1 MNKCYRIVWNIAR
14 NMFIVVSER
23 SRGDNRVR
31 TTVAGVLLST
41 VGIMTS
47 AALAA
52 DKGPQSGETIILNN
66 GDTITSLSG
75 ETGIDSTVTGGQ
87 GVQIEGKAS
96 ISVTGDSGSIGVK
109 LDNGVINDLG
119 NDTQINVTD
128 TGSTTTSST
137 NGVYINKVNP
147 GTRIDANNLLI
158 NVASNNTAYGV
169 YIHGMDSS
177 LDFGQGS
184 KINVESQN
192 GNSTGVFFY
201 DGGNTF
207 TMDGGSIHVTSNSAG
222 KATGIDTSRAEKTTL
237 NLGDNTHIEINSGT
251 ERGSGL
257 YFGKDTTLNANGLVI
272 DVTTLD
278 SANTVMIYGI
288 QTGSNNHINLGEGSK
303 ITLSTPGGTAYGL
316 TSGRGS
322 QIAANNLTIDVS
334 TTSTGHTSGR
344 GADISGNID
353 FGHDSTITV
362 AGFSEGYGLFVGD
375 YSATKK
381 EDVTAAAHAENLTI
395 EVTGGKTEGIRIE
408 GGLVD
413 LGSGSSISATGTAS
427 TIYLTG
433 RGYGELD
440 ADNLT
445 VKTAQGTA
453 ITAQSSMY
461 ATVVNIGEGST
472 IDGRS
477 DTAKT
482 YGLIANTSFSDPS
495 TINFNGSQDN
505 RNTIYASGGY
515 GASAQF
521 SGSTINISN
530 TDIIMNGANSYGLS
544 AIGNNSFTRAGII
557 NASNMNIDMTGAS
570 NASGVMV
577 QQGGIVNLSGDTSIK
592 TNDDGIAIWVPKVSS
607 GSNILPGGTING
619 TGKMTIIG
627 DIVNSGWGYINLT
640 MDAGSYF
647 EGATS
652 INHDFNTRGLD
663 SELNLT
669 LADQG
674 KWLVTDSSTLTSLD
688 NAGTVE
694 LAADSTLHAN
704 SLTLQESSIL
714 NVDLSAAALAS
725 ANSAPLITGGEIA
738 LGGDLHISNSGNALD
753 IGTLTSDA
761 QLQDIEAITL
771 IDTDS
776 SITGDFASLSTD
788 TDSMPD
794 YLSVFGQISATD
806 NTQYQ
811 LGVGLSWYAGLSGS
825 VATPA
830 HGTFTLD
837 GGKQFTVNSQLE
849 DVASD
854 TRSGW
859 DGKSLTKKG
868 EGTLTLTSNNTYSGT
883 TAVQEGTLWL
893 TETGVIG
900 AAGSQQYVTVGQ
912 GSTLGGN
919 GTVNGNVDNAGT
931 LRFGDN
937 TAAQSSF
944 IINGN
949 VTNKGSIASSGTTPG
964 NTLTINGNYTGN
976 GGNLTLNTYLG
987 DDSSPTDELIVSGDV
1002 DGKTTLYINQAGGEG
1017 AFTDQGIEIV
1027 NVGGT
1032 STDDAF
1038 SLGNRVLIGPYEYRL
1053 YEDNENWYLRSQA
1066 EAPDD
1071 GGDITPVDP
1080 DDDGSDVTPVDPD
1093 DGGSDVT
1100 PVDPDDSGGDVTPVD
1115 PDDGGSD
1122 VTPVDPDDGG
1132 SDVTPVDPDD
1142 GGSDV
1147 TPVDPD
1153 DGGSDVT
1160 PVDPDDGGSDG
1171 KPSNPQYRAD
1181 IGAYLGNQWLARE
1194 LQMQTLFDREDSQY
1208 RSHEG
1213 DLWLRV
1219 KGGNTDS
1226 TAADGN
1232 VDMDSDYVRFQLGGD
1247 IATWNNGQQSLTLGL
1262 MGSYINGS
1270 TDSTGNRGADDSQF
1284 SATGD
1289 IDGYNLGVYA
1299 TWYADAMRHRGWY
1312 IDSWYQYGFYDN
1324 SVENGDAGTTHYDST
1339 ANALSLES
1347 GYRYTMDFA
1356 SNQSLSLIP
1365 QLQVVW
1371 QSYKADSVQAHNTR
1385 IDGQNSENWTT
1396 RLGLRVEGSS
1406 PTTNAVLQPFAE
1418 VNWLHMTDDMA
1429 VSFDNS
1435 AVNLDLPA
1443 DRAEIK
1449 FGIQAAINNQW
1460 NISAQATGQKG
1471 NNDFSDLSGSVNLHY
1486 SW

>member
-75 ETGIDSTVTGGQ
+75 GTGIDSTVTGGQ

-96 ISVTGDSGSIGVK
+96 INVTGDSGSIGVK

-128 TGSTTTSST
+128 TGSTTTNST

-207 TMDGGSIHVTSNSAG
+207 TMDGGSIHVTSNSAD

-272 DVTTLD
+272 DVTTAD

-334 TTSTGHTSGR
+334 TTSTEHTSGR

-445 VKTAQGTA
+445 AKTAQGTA
-453 ITAQSSMY
+453 ITAQSSIY

-544 AIGNNSFTRAGII
+544 AIGDNSFTRAGII

-577 QQGGIVNLSGDTSIK
+577 QQGGIVNLSGDTTIK

-619 TGKMTIIG
+619 TGKKTIIG

-663 SELNLT
+663 SELSLT

-674 KWLVTDSSTLTSLD
+674 KWLVTNSSTLTSLD

-725 ANSAPLITGGEIA
+725 ANSAPLITGDEIA

-761 QLQDIEAITL
+761 QLQDIEIITL
-771 IDTDS
+771 IDTDTA
-776 SITGDFASLSTD
+776 ITGDFASLSTD

-811 LGVGLSWYAGLSGS
+811 LGVGLSWYAGQSGS

-937 TAAQSSF
+937 TAAQSGF

-964 NTLTINGNYTGN
+964 NTLTINGNYTGT

-987 DDSSPTDELIVSGDV
+987 DDSSPTDELIVAGDV

-1066 EAPDD
+1066 ETPDD

-1080 DDDGSDVTPVDPD
+1080 DDD
-1093 DGGSDVT
+1093 
-1100 PVDPDDSGGDVTPVD
+1100 
-1115 PDDGGSD
+1115 
-1122 VTPVDPDDGG
+1122 
-1132 SDVTPVDPDD
+1132 
-1142 GGSDV
+1142 GSDV

-1181 IGAYLGNQWLARE
+1181 IGAYLANQWLARE

-1219 KGGNTDS
+1219 KGGNADS

-1232 VDMDSDYVRFQLGGD
+1232 VDMDSDYVQFQLGGN

-1270 TDSTGNRGADDSQF
+1270 TDSTGNRGADGSQF

-1312 IDSWYQYGFYDN
+1312 VDSWYQYGFYDN

-1406 PTTNAVLQPFAE
+1406 PTTNAILQPFAE

-1435 AVNLDLPA
+1435 AVNLVLPA

-1449 FGIQAAINNQW
+1449 LGIQAAINNQW
-1460 NISAQATGQKG
+1460 SISAQATGQKG

>member
-75 ETGIDSTVTGGQ
+75 GTGIDSTVTGGQ

-96 ISVTGDSGSIGVK
+96 INVTGDSGSIGVK

-128 TGSTTTSST
+128 TGSTTTNST

-207 TMDGGSIHVTSNSAG
+207 TMDGGSIHVTSNSAD

-272 DVTTLD
+272 DVTTAD

-334 TTSTGHTSGR
+334 TTSTEHTSGR

-413 LGSGSSISATGTAS
+413 LGSCSSISATGTAS

-544 AIGNNSFTRAGII
+544 AIGDNSFTRAGII
-557 NASNMNIDMTGAS
+557 NASNMNIDMTGAI

-577 QQGGIVNLSGDTSIK
+577 QQGGIVNLSGDTTIK

-619 TGKMTIIG
+619 TGKKTIIG

-663 SELNLT
+663 SELSLT

-674 KWLVTDSSTLTSLD
+674 KWLVTNSSTLTSLD

-704 SLTLQESSIL
+704 SLTLLESSIL

-753 IGTLTSDA
+753 IGTFTSDA
-761 QLQDIEAITL
+761 QLQDIETITL
-771 IDTDS
+771 IDTDTA
-776 SITGDFASLSTD
+776 ITEDFASLSTD
-788 TDSMPD
+788 TDSIPD

-811 LGVGLSWYAGLSGS
+811 LGVGLSWYAGQSGS

-919 GTVNGNVDNAGT
+919 GAVNSNVDNAGT

-937 TAAQSSF
+937 TAAQSGF

-964 NTLTINGNYTGN
+964 NTLTINGNYTGT

-987 DDSSPTDELIVSGDV
+987 DDSSPTDELIVAGDV
-1002 DGKTTLYINQAGGEG
+1002 NGKTTLYINQAGGEG

-1066 EAPDD
+1066 ETPDD

-1080 DDDGSDVTPVDPD
+1080 DDD
-1093 DGGSDVT
+1093 
-1100 PVDPDDSGGDVTPVD
+1100 
-1115 PDDGGSD
+1115 
-1122 VTPVDPDDGG
+1122 
-1132 SDVTPVDPDD
+1132 
-1142 GGSDV
+1142 
-1147 TPVDPD
+1147 
-1153 DGGSDVT
+1153 GSDVT

-1232 VDMDSDYVRFQLGGD
+1232 VDMDSDYVQFQLGGD

-1270 TDSTGNRGADDSQF
+1270 TDSTGNRGADGSQF

-1312 IDSWYQYGFYDN
+1312 VDSWYQYGFYDN

-1449 FGIQAAINNQW
+1449 LGIQAAINNQW

>member
-47 AALAA
+47 AAIAA

-96 ISVTGDSGSIGVK
+96 INVTGDSGSIGVK

-137 NGVYINKVNP
+137 NGVYISKVNP

-184 KINVESQN
+184 KINVESLS

-482 YGLIANTSFSDPS
+482 YGLVANTSFSDPS

-544 AIGNNSFTRAGII
+544 AIGDNSFTRAGII

-577 QQGGIVNLSGDTSIK
+577 QQGGIVNLSGDTTIK

-811 LGVGLSWYAGLSGS
+811 LGVGLNWYAGQSGS

-900 AAGSQQYVTVGQ
+900 AAGSQQYVTIGK

-919 GTVNGNVDNAGT
+919 GTVNSNVDNAGT

-987 DDSSPTDELIVSGDV
+987 DDSSPTDELIVAGDV

-1080 DDDGSDVTPVDPD
+1080 DDD
-1093 DGGSDVT
+1093 
-1100 PVDPDDSGGDVTPVD
+1100 
-1115 PDDGGSD
+1115 
-1122 VTPVDPDDGG
+1122 
-1132 SDVTPVDPDD
+1132 
-1142 GGSDV
+1142 
-1147 TPVDPD
+1147 
-1153 DGGSDVT
+1153 GSDVT

-1270 TDSTGNRGADDSQF
+1270 TDSTGNRGADGSQF

-1312 IDSWYQYGFYDN
+1312 VDSWYQYGFYDN

-1406 PTTNAVLQPFAE
+1406 PTTNAILQPFAE

-1449 FGIQAAINNQW
+1449 LGIQAAINNQW

>member
-1 MNKCYRIVWNIAR
+1 
-14 NMFIVVSER
+14 
-23 SRGDNRVR
+23 
-31 TTVAGVLLST
+31 
-41 VGIMTS
+41 
-47 AALAA
+47 
-52 DKGPQSGETIILNN
+52 
-66 GDTITSLSG
+66 
-75 ETGIDSTVTGGQ
+75 
-87 GVQIEGKAS
+87 
-96 ISVTGDSGSIGVK
+96 
-109 LDNGVINDLG
+109 
-119 NDTQINVTD
+119 
-128 TGSTTTSST
+128 
-137 NGVYINKVNP
+137 
-147 GTRIDANNLLI
+147 
-158 NVASNNTAYGV
+158 
-169 YIHGMDSS
+169 
-177 LDFGQGS
+177 
-184 KINVESQN
+184 
-192 GNSTGVFFY
+192 
-201 DGGNTF
+201 
-207 TMDGGSIHVTSNSAG
+207 
-222 KATGIDTSRAEKTTL
+222 
-237 NLGDNTHIEINSGT
+237 
-251 ERGSGL
+251 
-257 YFGKDTTLNANGLVI
+257 
-272 DVTTLD
+272 
-278 SANTVMIYGI
+278 MIYGI

-482 YGLIANTSFSDPS
+482 YGLVANTSFSDPS

-544 AIGNNSFTRAGII
+544 AIGDNSFTRAGII

-577 QQGGIVNLSGDTSIK
+577 QQGGIVNLSGDTTII
-592 TNDDGIAIWVPKVSS
+592 TNDDGIAIWVPKVAS

-776 SITGDFASLSTD
+776 AITGDFASLSTD

-811 LGVGLSWYAGLSGS
+811 LGVGLSWYAGQSGS

-837 GGKQFTVNSQLE
+837 DGKQFTVNSQLE

-900 AAGSQQYVTVGQ
+900 AAGSQQYVTIGK

-937 TAAQSSF
+937 TAAQSGF

-987 DDSSPTDELIVSGDV
+987 DDSSPTDELIVLGDV

-1100 PVDPDDSGGDVTPVD
+1100 PVDPDD
-1115 PDDGGSD
+1115 
-1122 VTPVDPDDGG
+1122 
-1132 SDVTPVDPDD
+1132 
-1142 GGSDV
+1142 
-1147 TPVDPD
+1147 
-1153 DGGSDVT
+1153 
-1160 PVDPDDGGSDG
+1160 GGSDG

-1181 IGAYLGNQWLARE
+1181 IGAYLGNQWLARK

-1270 TDSTGNRGADDSQF
+1270 TDSTGNRGADGSQF

-1312 IDSWYQYGFYDN
+1312 VDSWYQYGFYDN

-1406 PTTNAVLQPFAE
+1406 PTTNAILQPFAE

-1449 FGIQAAINNQW
+1449 LGIQAAINNQW

>member
-96 ISVTGDSGSIGVK
+96 INVTGDSGSIGVK

-128 TGSTTTSST
+128 TGSTTTNST

-207 TMDGGSIHVTSNSAG
+207 TMNGGSIHVTSNSAD

-272 DVTTLD
+272 DVTTAD

-334 TTSTGHTSGR
+334 TTSTEHTSGR

-433 RGYGELD
+433 RGYGELG

-515 GASAQF
+515 GASALF

-544 AIGNNSFTRAGII
+544 AIGDNSFTRAGII
-557 NASNMNIDMTGAS
+557 KASNMNIDMTGAS

-577 QQGGIVNLSGDTSIK
+577 QQGGIVNLSGDTTIK

-663 SELNLT
+663 SELSLT

-761 QLQDIEAITL
+761 QLQDIETITL
-771 IDTDS
+771 IDTDTA
-776 SITGDFASLSTD
+776 ITGDFSSLSTD

-811 LGVGLSWYAGLSGS
+811 LGVGLSWYAGQSGS

-937 TAAQSSF
+937 TAAQSGF

-964 NTLTINGNYTGN
+964 NTLTINGNYTGT

-987 DDSSPTDELIVSGDV
+987 DDSSPTDELIVAGDV

-1066 EAPDD
+1066 ETPDD

-1080 DDDGSDVTPVDPD
+1080 DDD
-1093 DGGSDVT
+1093 
-1100 PVDPDDSGGDVTPVD
+1100 
-1115 PDDGGSD
+1115 
-1122 VTPVDPDDGG
+1122 
-1132 SDVTPVDPDD
+1132 
-1142 GGSDV
+1142 GSDV

-1232 VDMDSDYVRFQLGGD
+1232 VDMDSDYVQFQLGGD

-1270 TDSTGNRGADDSQF
+1270 TDSTGNRGADGSQF

-1312 IDSWYQYGFYDN
+1312 VDSWYQYGFYDN

-1449 FGIQAAINNQW
+1449 LGIQAAINNQW
-1460 NISAQATGQKG
+1460 SISAQATGQKG

>member
-52 DKGPQSGETIILNN
+52 DKGPQNGETIILNN

-75 ETGIDSTVTGGQ
+75 GTGIDSTVTGGQ

-96 ISVTGDSGSIGVK
+96 INVTGDSGSIGVK

-128 TGSTTTSST
+128 TGSTTTNST

-207 TMDGGSIHVTSNSAG
+207 TMDGGSIHVTSHSAG
-222 KATGIDTSRAEKTTL
+222 KTTGIDTSRAEKTTL

-272 DVTTLD
+272 DVTTAD

-334 TTSTGHTSGR
+334 TTSTEHTSGR

-413 LGSGSSISATGTAS
+413 LGSCSSISATGTAS

-544 AIGNNSFTRAGII
+544 AIGDNSFTRAGII
-557 NASNMNIDMTGAS
+557 NASNMNIDMTGAI

-577 QQGGIVNLSGDTSIK
+577 QQGGIVNLSGDTTIK

-619 TGKMTIIG
+619 TGKKTIIG

-663 SELNLT
+663 SELSLT

-674 KWLVTDSSTLTSLD
+674 KWLVTNSSTLTSLD

-704 SLTLQESSIL
+704 SLTLLESSIL

-753 IGTLTSDA
+753 IGTFTSDA
-761 QLQDIEAITL
+761 QLQDIETITL
-771 IDTDS
+771 IDTDTA
-776 SITGDFASLSTD
+776 ITEDFASLSTD
-788 TDSMPD
+788 TDSIPD

-811 LGVGLSWYAGLSGS
+811 LGVGLSWYAGQSGS

-919 GTVNGNVDNAGT
+919 GAVNSNVDNAGT

-937 TAAQSSF
+937 TAAQSGF

-964 NTLTINGNYTGN
+964 NTLTINGNYTGT

-987 DDSSPTDELIVSGDV
+987 DDSSPTDELIVAGDV

-1066 EAPDD
+1066 ETPDD

-1080 DDDGSDVTPVDPD
+1080 DDDGS
-1093 DGGSDVT
+1093 
-1100 PVDPDDSGGDVTPVD
+1100 DVTPVD

-1232 VDMDSDYVRFQLGGD
+1232 VDMDSDSVQFQLGRD

-1270 TDSTGNRGADDSQF
+1270 TDSTGNRGADGSQF

-1312 IDSWYQYGFYDN
+1312 VDSWYQYGFYDN

-1449 FGIQAAINNQW
+1449 LGIQAAINNQW

>member
-96 ISVTGDSGSIGVK
+96 INVTGDSGSIGVK

-272 DVTTLD
+272 DVTTAD

-334 TTSTGHTSGR
+334 TTSTEHTSGR

-544 AIGNNSFTRAGII
+544 AIGDNSFTRAGII

-577 QQGGIVNLSGDTSIK
+577 QQGGIVNLSGDTTIK

-663 SELNLT
+663 SELSLT

-761 QLQDIEAITL
+761 QLQDIETITL
-771 IDTDS
+771 IDTDTA
-776 SITGDFASLSTD
+776 ITEDFASLSTD
-788 TDSMPD
+788 TDSIPD

-811 LGVGLSWYAGLSGS
+811 LGVGLSWYAGQSGS

-919 GTVNGNVDNAGT
+919 GAVNSNVDNAGT

-937 TAAQSSF
+937 TAAQSGF

-964 NTLTINGNYTGN
+964 NTLTINGNYTGT

-987 DDSSPTDELIVSGDV
+987 DDSSPTDELIVAGDV

-1066 EAPDD
+1066 ETPDD

-1080 DDDGSDVTPVDPD
+1080 EDDGSDVTPVDPD
-1093 DGGSDVT
+1093 DGG
-1100 PVDPDDSGGDVTPVD
+1100 GN
-1115 PDDGGSD
+1115 
-1122 VTPVDPDDGG
+1122 
-1132 SDVTPVDPDD
+1132 
-1142 GGSDV
+1142 
-1147 TPVDPD
+1147 
-1153 DGGSDVT
+1153 VT

-1219 KGGNTDS
+1219 KGGNADS

-1232 VDMDSDYVRFQLGGD
+1232 VDMDSDYVQFQLGGD

-1270 TDSTGNRGADDSQF
+1270 TDSTGNRGADGSQF

-1312 IDSWYQYGFYDN
+1312 VDSWYQYGFYDN
-1324 SVENGDAGTTHYDST
+1324 SVENGDAETTHYDST

-1449 FGIQAAINNQW
+1449 LGIQAAINNQW

>member
-96 ISVTGDSGSIGVK
+96 INVTGDSGSIGVK

-272 DVTTLD
+272 DVTTAD

-334 TTSTGHTSGR
+334 TTSTEHTSGR

-544 AIGNNSFTRAGII
+544 AIGDNSFTRAGII

-577 QQGGIVNLSGDTSIK
+577 QQGGIVNLSGDTTIK

-663 SELNLT
+663 SELSLT

-761 QLQDIEAITL
+761 QLQDIETITL
-771 IDTDS
+771 IDTDTA
-776 SITGDFASLSTD
+776 ITEDFASLSTD
-788 TDSMPD
+788 TDSIPD

-811 LGVGLSWYAGLSGS
+811 LGVGLSWYAGQSGS

-919 GTVNGNVDNAGT
+919 GAVNSNVDNAGT

-937 TAAQSSF
+937 TAAQSGF

-964 NTLTINGNYTGN
+964 NTLTINGNYTGT

-987 DDSSPTDELIVSGDV
+987 DDSSPTDELIVAGDV

-1066 EAPDD
+1066 ETPDD

-1080 DDDGSDVTPVDPD
+1080 EDDGSDVTPVDPD
-1093 DGGSDVT
+1093 AGG
-1100 PVDPDDSGGDVTPVD
+1100 GN
-1115 PDDGGSD
+1115 
-1122 VTPVDPDDGG
+1122 
-1132 SDVTPVDPDD
+1132 
-1142 GGSDV
+1142 
-1147 TPVDPD
+1147 
-1153 DGGSDVT
+1153 VT

-1219 KGGNTDS
+1219 KGGNADS

-1232 VDMDSDYVRFQLGGD
+1232 VDMDSDYVQFQLGGD

-1270 TDSTGNRGADDSQF
+1270 TDSTGNRGADGSQF

-1312 IDSWYQYGFYDN
+1312 VDSWYQYGFYDN

-1356 SNQSLSLIP
+1356 SNQSLSLTP

-1449 FGIQAAINNQW
+1449 LGIQAAINNQW

>member
-47 AALAA
+47 AAIAA

-96 ISVTGDSGSIGVK
+96 INVTGDSGSIGVK

-128 TGSTTTSST
+128 TGSTNTSST
-137 NGVYINKVNP
+137 NGVYISKVNP

-184 KINVESQN
+184 KINVESLN

-482 YGLIANTSFSDPS
+482 YGLVANTSFSDPS

-544 AIGNNSFTRAGII
+544 AIGDNSFTRAGII

-577 QQGGIVNLSGDTSIK
+577 QQGGIVNLSGDTTIK

-725 ANSAPLITGGEIA
+725 ANSAPLITGGEIT

-811 LGVGLSWYAGLSGS
+811 LGVGLSWYAGQSGS

-859 DGKSLTKKG
+859 DGNSLTKKG

-900 AAGSQQYVTVGQ
+900 AAGSQQYVTIGK

-1071 GGDITPVDP
+1071 GGDITPVHP

-1147 TPVDPD
+1147 TPVDPGD
-1153 DGGSDVT
+1153 S
-1160 PVDPDDGGSDG
+1160 GSDG

-1270 TDSTGNRGADDSQF
+1270 TDSTGNRGADGSQF

-1312 IDSWYQYGFYDN
+1312 VDSWYQYGFYDN

-1406 PTTNAVLQPFAE
+1406 PTTNAILQPFAE

-1449 FGIQAAINNQW
+1449 LGIQAAINNQW

>member
-75 ETGIDSTVTGGQ
+75 G
-87 GVQIEGKAS
+87 
-96 ISVTGDSGSIGVK
+96 
-109 LDNGVINDLG
+109 
-119 NDTQINVTD
+119 
-128 TGSTTTSST
+128 
-137 NGVYINKVNP
+137 
-147 GTRIDANNLLI
+147 
-158 NVASNNTAYGV
+158 
-169 YIHGMDSS
+169 
-177 LDFGQGS
+177 
-184 KINVESQN
+184 
-192 GNSTGVFFY
+192 
-201 DGGNTF
+201 
-207 TMDGGSIHVTSNSAG
+207 
-222 KATGIDTSRAEKTTL
+222 TGIDTSRAEKTTL

-272 DVTTLD
+272 DVTTAD

-334 TTSTGHTSGR
+334 TTSTEHTSGR

-362 AGFSEGYGLFVGD
+362 AVFSEGYGLFVGD

-381 EDVTAAAHAENLTI
+381 EDVTAAAHAENLTT

-453 ITAQSSMY
+453 ITAQSSIY

-544 AIGNNSFTRAGII
+544 AIGDNSFTRAGII

-577 QQGGIVNLSGDTSIK
+577 QQGDIVNLSGDTSIK

-647 EGATS
+647 EDATS
-652 INHDFNTRGLD
+652 INHDFNPRGLD
-663 SELNLT
+663 SELSLT

-674 KWLVTDSSTLTSLD
+674 KWLVTNSSTLTSLD
-688 NAGTVE
+688 YAGTVE

-725 ANSAPLITGGEIA
+725 ANSAPLITGDEIA

-753 IGTLTSDA
+753 IGTFTSDA
-761 QLQDIEAITL
+761 QLQDIETITL
-771 IDTDS
+771 IDTDTA
-776 SITGDFASLSTD
+776 ITEDFASLSTD
-788 TDSMPD
+788 TDSIPD

-811 LGVGLSWYAGLSGS
+811 LGVGLSWYAGQSGS

-937 TAAQSSF
+937 TAAQSGF

-964 NTLTINGNYTGN
+964 NTLTINGNYTGT
-976 GGNLTLNTYLG
+976 GGNLTLNTCLG
-987 DDSSPTDELIVSGDV
+987 DDSSPTDELIVAGDV

-1066 EAPDD
+1066 ETPDD

-1093 DGGSDVT
+1093 DGG
-1100 PVDPDDSGGDVTPVD
+1100 GDVTPVD

-1122 VTPVDPDDGG
+1122 VTPVDPDDDG
-1132 SDVTPVDPDD
+1132 SDVIPVDPDD

-1232 VDMDSDYVRFQLGGD
+1232 VDMDSDYVQFQLGGD

-1270 TDSTGNRGADDSQF
+1270 TDSTGNRGADGSQF

-1312 IDSWYQYGFYDN
+1312 VDSWYQYGFYDN

-1449 FGIQAAINNQW
+1449 LGIQAAINNQW
-1460 NISAQATGQKG
+1460 SISAQATGQKG

>member
-75 ETGIDSTVTGGQ
+75 GTGIDSTVTGGQ

-96 ISVTGDSGSIGVK
+96 INVTGDSGSIGVK

-128 TGSTTTSST
+128 TGSTTTNST

-207 TMDGGSIHVTSNSAG
+207 TMDGGSIHVTSNSAD

-272 DVTTLD
+272 DVTTAD

-334 TTSTGHTSGR
+334 TTSTEHTSGR

-413 LGSGSSISATGTAS
+413 LGSCSSISATGTAS

-544 AIGNNSFTRAGII
+544 AIGDNSFTRAGII
-557 NASNMNIDMTGAS
+557 NASNMNIDMTGAI

-577 QQGGIVNLSGDTSIK
+577 QQGGIVNLSGDTTIK

-619 TGKMTIIG
+619 TGKKTIIG

-663 SELNLT
+663 SELSLT

-674 KWLVTDSSTLTSLD
+674 KWLVTNSSTLTSLD

-704 SLTLQESSIL
+704 SLTLLESSIL

-753 IGTLTSDA
+753 IGTFTSDA
-761 QLQDIEAITL
+761 QLQDIETITL
-771 IDTDS
+771 IDTDTA
-776 SITGDFASLSTD
+776 ITEDFASLSTD
-788 TDSMPD
+788 TDSIPD

-811 LGVGLSWYAGLSGS
+811 LGVGLSWYAGQSGS

-919 GTVNGNVDNAGT
+919 GAVNSNVDNAGT

-937 TAAQSSF
+937 TAAQSGF

-964 NTLTINGNYTGN
+964 NTLTINGNYTGT

-987 DDSSPTDELIVSGDV
+987 DDSSPTDELIVAGDV
-1002 DGKTTLYINQAGGEG
+1002 NGKTTLYINQAGGEG

-1066 EAPDD
+1066 ETPDD

-1080 DDDGSDVTPVDPD
+1080 DDD
-1093 DGGSDVT
+1093 
-1100 PVDPDDSGGDVTPVD
+1100 
-1115 PDDGGSD
+1115 
-1122 VTPVDPDDGG
+1122 
-1132 SDVTPVDPDD
+1132 
-1142 GGSDV
+1142 GSDV

-1232 VDMDSDYVRFQLGGD
+1232 VDMDSDYVQFQLGGD

-1270 TDSTGNRGADDSQF
+1270 TDSTGNRGADGSQF

-1312 IDSWYQYGFYDN
+1312 VDSWYQYGFYDN

-1449 FGIQAAINNQW
+1449 LGIQAAINNQW

>member
-75 ETGIDSTVTGGQ
+75 GTGIDSTVTGGQ

-96 ISVTGDSGSIGVK
+96 INVTGDSGSIGVK

-128 TGSTTTSST
+128 TGSTTTNST

-207 TMDGGSIHVTSNSAG
+207 TMDGGSIHVTSNSAD

-272 DVTTLD
+272 DVTTAD

-334 TTSTGHTSGR
+334 TTSTEHTSGR

-453 ITAQSSMY
+453 ITAQSSIY

-544 AIGNNSFTRAGII
+544 AIGDNSFTRAGII

-577 QQGGIVNLSGDTSIK
+577 QQGGIVNLSGDTTIK

-663 SELNLT
+663 SELSLT

-714 NVDLSAAALAS
+714 NVDLSATALAS

-738 LGGDLHISNSGNALD
+738 LDGDLHISNSGNALD

-761 QLQDIEAITL
+761 QLQDNATITL
-771 IDTDS
+771 IDTDTA
-776 SITGDFASLSTD
+776 ITGDIASLSTD
-788 TDSMPD
+788 TDSIPD

-811 LGVGLSWYAGLSGS
+811 LGVGLSWYAGQSGS

-931 LRFGDN
+931 LRFGNN
-937 TAAQSSF
+937 TAAQSGF

-949 VTNKGSIASSGTTPG
+949 VTNKGNIASSGTTPG
-964 NTLTINGNYTGN
+964 NTLTINGNYTGT

-987 DDSSPTDELIVSGDV
+987 DDSSPTDELIVAGDV

-1038 SLGNRVLIGPYEYRL
+1038 SLGNRVLIEPYEYRL

-1066 EAPDD
+1066 ETPDD

-1093 DGGSDVT
+1093 DGG
-1100 PVDPDDSGGDVTPVD
+1100 G
-1115 PDDGGSD
+1115 
-1122 VTPVDPDDGG
+1122 
-1132 SDVTPVDPDD
+1132 
-1142 GGSDV
+1142 DV

-1181 IGAYLGNQWLARE
+1181 IGAYLANQWLARE

-1219 KGGNTDS
+1219 KGGNADS

-1232 VDMDSDYVRFQLGGD
+1232 VDMDSDYVQFQLGGN

-1270 TDSTGNRGADDSQF
+1270 TDSTGNRGADGSQF

-1312 IDSWYQYGFYDN
+1312 VDSWYQYGFYDN

-1406 PTTNAVLQPFAE
+1406 PTTNAILQPFAE

-1435 AVNLDLPA
+1435 AVNLVLPA

-1449 FGIQAAINNQW
+1449 LGIQAAINNQW
-1460 NISAQATGQKG
+1460 SISAQATGQKG

>member
-1 MNKCYRIVWNIAR
+1 MNKCYSIVWNIAR

-23 SRGDNRVR
+23 SRGDSRVC
-31 TTVAGVLLST
+31 TTVAGVLLSAVGVIASNAHAT
-41 VGIMTS
+41 VQ
-47 AALAA
+47 
-52 DKGPQSGETIILNN
+52 GPLSGETIILNN

-96 ISVTGDSGSIGVK
+96 INVTGDSGSTGVK
-109 LDNGVINDLG
+109 LDNSVINDFG
-119 NDTQINVTD
+119 DGTQITVTD
-128 TGSTTTSST
+128 IGSTTTGSA
-137 NGVYINKVNP
+137 NGIYISNVNP
-147 GTRIDANNLLI
+147 GTSINANNLLI
-158 NVASNNTAYGV
+158 NVASNNSAYGV
-169 YIHGMDSS
+169 YIHGKNSS

-184 KINVESQN
+184 QINVESQK
-192 GNSTGVFFY
+192 GNSTGLYFF

-207 TMDGGSIHVTSNSAG
+207 TMDGGSINVTSITTG
-222 KATGIDTSRAEKTTL
+222 KATGIDTSRAEGTTL
-237 NLGDNTHIEINSGT
+237 NLGDNTQIEVNSGAGG
-251 ERGSGL
+251 GSGL
-257 YFGKDTTLNANGLVI
+257 YLGTDTTLNANGLLI
-272 DVTTLD
+272 DVTAPDAVNGPML
-278 SANTVMIYGI
+278 YGI
-288 QTGSNNHINLGEGSK
+288 QAGSNSHVNLGEGSQ
-303 ITLSTPGGTAYGL
+303 ITIATPGGTAYGL
-316 TSGRGS
+316 TSAMGS
-322 QIAANNLTIDVS
+322 EVTADNLTIDVS
-334 TTSTGHTSGR
+334 TTATERAYGR
-344 GADISGNID
+344 GANISGNID

-362 AGFSEGYGLFVGD
+362 SGFSEGYGLYVSD
-375 YSATKK
+375 YTATKK
-381 EDVTAAAHAENLTI
+381 ENISATARAENLTI
-395 EVTGGKTEGIRIE
+395 EVTGDKTEGIRIE

-413 LGSGSSISATGTAS
+413 LGSGSSVSANGTAS

-433 RGYGELD
+433 RGYSELD

-445 VKTAQGTA
+445 VKTARGTA
-453 ITAQSSMY
+453 IVAQSNMY
-461 ATVVNIGEGST
+461 ATAVDIGEGST

-477 DTAKT
+477 DTGST
-482 YGLIANTSFSDPS
+482 NGLLANTPYTATS
-495 TINFNGSQDN
+495 TINFNGSQEH
-505 RNTIYASGGY
+505 RNTIYAVDGY

-530 TDIIMNGANSYGLS
+530 TDIIMNGVNPYGLW
-544 AIGNNSFTRAGII
+544 AIGDNSFTSAGII

-570 NASGVMV
+570 SNAYGVV
-577 QQGGIVNLSGDTSIK
+577 AQQGGIINLSGDTTIK

-607 GSNILPGGTING
+607 GGYILPGGTING
-619 TGKMTIIG
+619 TGKMTITG
-627 DIVNSGWGYINLT
+627 DIVNSGWGYISLT

-652 INHDFNTRGLD
+652 INNDFNAQGLD
-663 SELNLT
+663 SVLNLT
-669 LADQG
+669 LSDHA
-674 KWLVTDSSTLTSLD
+674 KWVVTDSSTLTSLD

-694 LAADSTLHAN
+694 LAADSTLHADN
-704 SLTLQESSIL
+704 LTLQESSIL

-725 ANSAPLITGGEIA
+725 ANNAPLITGGEIA
-738 LGGDLHISNSGNALD
+738 LGGDLHIRNTGNTLDTAALA
-753 IGTLTSDA
+753 SDD
-761 QLQDIEAITL
+761 QLQDIEPITL

-776 SITGDFASLSTD
+776 AITGDFASLSTD

-794 YLSVFGQISATD
+794 YLSVFGQVSATD

-811 LGVGLSWYAGLSGS
+811 LSVGLSWYAGQSGS

-837 GGKQFTVNSQLE
+837 ADHYFTVNSQLE
-849 DVASD
+849 DVTSD

-859 DGKSLTKKG
+859 DGKSLAKKG
-868 EGTLTLTSNNTYSGT
+868 EGTLTLTANNTYSGT

-900 AAGSQQYVTVGQ
+900 ATGSQQYVNIEQ
-912 GSTLGGN
+912 GSTLGGT
-919 GTVNGNVDNAGT
+919 GVVNGNVDNAGT

-937 TAAQSSF
+937 TAAQSGF

-949 VTNKGSIASSGTTPG
+949 VTNTGSIASSGTTPG
-964 NTLTINGNYTGN
+964 NTLTINGNYTGT

-1066 EAPDD
+1066 ETPDG
-1071 GGDITPVDP
+1071 GGDI
-1080 DDDGSDVTPVDPD
+1080 
-1093 DGGSDVT
+1093 
-1100 PVDPDDSGGDVTPVD
+1100 TPVD

-1153 DGGSDVT
+1153 DDGSDVT
-1160 PVDPDDGGSDG
+1160 PVDPDDGGSDITPVDPDDG
-1171 KPSNPQYRAD
+1171 KPSNPQYRSD

-1232 VDMDSDYVRFQLGGD
+1232 VDMDSDYVQFQLGGD

-1270 TDSTGNRGADDSQF
+1270 TDSTGNRGADGSQF

-1299 TWYADAMRHRGWY
+1299 TWYADAMHHRGWY
-1312 IDSWYQYGFYDN
+1312 VDSWYQYGFYDN

-1347 GYRYTMDFA
+1347 GYRYTVDFT

-1371 QSYKADSVQAHNTR
+1371 QSYKADSVQTHNTR

-1449 FGIQAAINNQW
+1449 LGLQAAINSQW
-1460 NISAQATGQKG
+1460 SISAQATGQKG

>member
-1 MNKCYRIVWNIAR
+1 
-14 NMFIVVSER
+14 
-23 SRGDNRVR
+23 
-31 TTVAGVLLST
+31 
-41 VGIMTS
+41 
-47 AALAA
+47 
-52 DKGPQSGETIILNN
+52 
-66 GDTITSLSG
+66 
-75 ETGIDSTVTGGQ
+75 
-87 GVQIEGKAS
+87 
-96 ISVTGDSGSIGVK
+96 
-109 LDNGVINDLG
+109 
-119 NDTQINVTD
+119 
-128 TGSTTTSST
+128 
-137 NGVYINKVNP
+137 
-147 GTRIDANNLLI
+147 
-158 NVASNNTAYGV
+158 
-169 YIHGMDSS
+169 
-177 LDFGQGS
+177 
-184 KINVESQN
+184 
-192 GNSTGVFFY
+192 
-201 DGGNTF
+201 
-207 TMDGGSIHVTSNSAG
+207 
-222 KATGIDTSRAEKTTL
+222 
-237 NLGDNTHIEINSGT
+237 
-251 ERGSGL
+251 
-257 YFGKDTTLNANGLVI
+257 
-272 DVTTLD
+272 
-278 SANTVMIYGI
+278 MIYGI

-482 YGLIANTSFSDPS
+482 YGLVANTSFSDPS

-544 AIGNNSFTRAGII
+544 AIGDNSFTRAGII

-577 QQGGIVNLSGDTSIK
+577 QQGGIVNLSGDTTIK

-776 SITGDFASLSTD
+776 AITGDFASLSTD

-811 LGVGLSWYAGLSGS
+811 LGVGLSWYAGQSGS

-837 GGKQFTVNSQLE
+837 DGKQFTVNSQLE

-900 AAGSQQYVTVGQ
+900 AAGSQQYVTIGK

-919 GTVNGNVDNAGT
+919 GTVNGN
-931 LRFGDN
+931 
-937 TAAQSSF
+937 
-944 IINGN
+944 
-949 VTNKGSIASSGTTPG
+949 
-964 NTLTINGNYTGN
+964 
-976 GGNLTLNTYLG
+976 
-987 DDSSPTDELIVSGDV
+987 V

-1153 DGGSDVT
+1153 DGGSD
-1160 PVDPDDGGSDG
+1160 G

-1181 IGAYLGNQWLARE
+1181 IGAYLGNQWLARK

-1270 TDSTGNRGADDSQF
+1270 TDSTGNRGADGSQF

-1312 IDSWYQYGFYDN
+1312 VDSWYQYGFYDN

-1339 ANALSLES
+1339 ANALSMES

-1406 PTTNAVLQPFAE
+1406 PTTNAILQPFAE

-1449 FGIQAAINNQW
+1449 LGIQAAINNQW

>member
-96 ISVTGDSGSIGVK
+96 INVTGDSGSIGVK

-272 DVTTLD
+272 DVTTAD

-334 TTSTGHTSGR
+334 TTSTEHTSGR

-453 ITAQSSMY
+453 ITAQSSIY

-544 AIGNNSFTRAGII
+544 AIGDNSFTRAGII
-557 NASNMNIDMTGAS
+557 NACNMNIDMTGAS

-577 QQGGIVNLSGDTSIK
+577 QQGGIVNLSGDTTIK

-663 SELNLT
+663 SELSLT

-761 QLQDIEAITL
+761 QLQDIETITL
-771 IDTDS
+771 IDTDTA
-776 SITGDFASLSTD
+776 ITGDFASLSTD
-788 TDSMPD
+788 TDSIPD
-794 YLSVFGQISATD
+794 YLSVFGQTSATD

-811 LGVGLSWYAGLSGS
+811 LGVGLSWYAGQSGS

-919 GTVNGNVDNAGT
+919 GAVNSNVDNAGT

-937 TAAQSSF
+937 TAAQSGF

-964 NTLTINGNYTGN
+964 NTLTINGNYTGT

-987 DDSSPTDELIVSGDV
+987 DDSSPTDELIVAGDV

-1066 EAPDD
+1066 ETPDD

-1080 DDDGSDVTPVDPD
+1080 EDDGSDVTPVDPD
-1093 DGGSDVT
+1093 DGG
-1100 PVDPDDSGGDVTPVD
+1100 GN
-1115 PDDGGSD
+1115 
-1122 VTPVDPDDGG
+1122 
-1132 SDVTPVDPDD
+1132 
-1142 GGSDV
+1142 
-1147 TPVDPD
+1147 
-1153 DGGSDVT
+1153 VT

-1219 KGGNTDS
+1219 KGGNADS

-1232 VDMDSDYVRFQLGGD
+1232 VDMDSDYVQFQLGGD

-1270 TDSTGNRGADDSQF
+1270 TDSTGNRGADGSQF

-1312 IDSWYQYGFYDN
+1312 VDSWYQYGFYDN
-1324 SVENGDAGTTHYDST
+1324 SVENGDAGTTHYNST

-1449 FGIQAAINNQW
+1449 LGIQAAINNQW

>member
-96 ISVTGDSGSIGVK
+96 INVTGDSGSIGVK

-272 DVTTLD
+272 DVTTAD

-334 TTSTGHTSGR
+334 TTSTEHTSGR

-544 AIGNNSFTRAGII
+544 AIGDNSFTRAGII
-557 NASNMNIDMTGAS
+557 NASNMNIDMTGAI

-577 QQGGIVNLSGDTSIK
+577 QQGGIVNLSGDTTIK

-663 SELNLT
+663 SELSLT

-761 QLQDIEAITL
+761 QLQDIETITL
-771 IDTDS
+771 IDTDTA
-776 SITGDFASLSTD
+776 ITEDFASLSTD
-788 TDSMPD
+788 TDSIPD

-811 LGVGLSWYAGLSGS
+811 LGVGLSWYAGQSGS

-919 GTVNGNVDNAGT
+919 GAVNSNVDNAGT

-937 TAAQSSF
+937 TAAQSGF

-964 NTLTINGNYTGN
+964 NTLTINGNYTGT

-987 DDSSPTDELIVSGDV
+987 DDSSPTDELIVAGDV

-1066 EAPDD
+1066 ETPDD

-1080 DDDGSDVTPVDPD
+1080 EDDGSDVTPVDPD
-1093 DGGSDVT
+1093 DGG
-1100 PVDPDDSGGDVTPVD
+1100 GN
-1115 PDDGGSD
+1115 
-1122 VTPVDPDDGG
+1122 
-1132 SDVTPVDPDD
+1132 
-1142 GGSDV
+1142 
-1147 TPVDPD
+1147 
-1153 DGGSDVT
+1153 VT

-1219 KGGNTDS
+1219 KGGNADS

-1232 VDMDSDYVRFQLGGD
+1232 VDMDSDYVQFQLGGD

-1270 TDSTGNRGADDSQF
+1270 TDSTGNRGADGSQF

-1312 IDSWYQYGFYDN
+1312 VDSWYQYGFYDN

-1449 FGIQAAINNQW
+1449 LGIQAAINNQW

>member
-47 AALAA
+47 AAIAA

-66 GDTITSLSG
+66 GDAITSLSG

-96 ISVTGDSGSIGVK
+96 INVTGDSGSIGVK

-137 NGVYINKVNP
+137 NGVYISKVNP

-184 KINVESQN
+184 KINVESLN

-303 ITLSTPGGTAYGL
+303 ITLSIPGGTAYGL

-381 EDVTAAAHAENLTI
+381 EDVTAEAHAENLTI

-482 YGLIANTSFSDPS
+482 YGLVANTSFSDPS

-544 AIGNNSFTRAGII
+544 AIGDNSFTRAGII

-577 QQGGIVNLSGDTSIK
+577 QQGGIVNLSGDTTIK

-776 SITGDFASLSTD
+776 AITGDFASLSTD

-811 LGVGLSWYAGLSGS
+811 LGVGLSWYAGQSGS

-900 AAGSQQYVTVGQ
+900 AAGSQQYVTIGK

-919 GTVNGNVDNAGT
+919 GAVNGNVDNAGT

-937 TAAQSSF
+937 TAAQSGF

-976 GGNLTLNTYLG
+976 GGNLILNTYLG
-987 DDSSPTDELIVSGDV
+987 DDSSPTDELIVAGDV

-1066 EAPDD
+1066 EA
-1071 GGDITPVDP
+1071 
-1080 DDDGSDVTPVDPD
+1080 
-1093 DGGSDVT
+1093 
-1100 PVDPDDSGGDVTPVD
+1100 
-1115 PDDGGSD
+1115 
-1122 VTPVDPDDGG
+1122 
-1132 SDVTPVDPDD
+1132 
-1142 GGSDV
+1142 
-1147 TPVDPD
+1147 PD

-1270 TDSTGNRGADDSQF
+1270 TDSTGNRGADGSQF

-1312 IDSWYQYGFYDN
+1312 VDSWYQYGFYDN

-1406 PTTNAVLQPFAE
+1406 PTTNAILQPFAE

-1449 FGIQAAINNQW
+1449 LGIQAAINNQW

>member
-96 ISVTGDSGSIGVK
+96 INVTGDSGSIGVK

-272 DVTTLD
+272 DVTTAD

-334 TTSTGHTSGR
+334 TTSTEHTSGR

-453 ITAQSSMY
+453 ITAQSSIY

-544 AIGNNSFTRAGII
+544 AIGDNSFTRAGII
-557 NASNMNIDMTGAS
+557 NACNMNIDMTGAS

-577 QQGGIVNLSGDTSIK
+577 QQGGIVNLSGDTTIK

-761 QLQDIEAITL
+761 QLQDIETITL
-771 IDTDS
+771 IDTDTA
-776 SITGDFASLSTD
+776 ITGDFASLSTD
-788 TDSMPD
+788 TDSIPD
-794 YLSVFGQISATD
+794 YLSVFGQTSATD

-811 LGVGLSWYAGLSGS
+811 LGVGLSWYAGQSGS

-900 AAGSQQYVTVGQ
+900 AAGSQQYVTIGK

-937 TAAQSSF
+937 TSAQSSF

-987 DDSSPTDELIVSGDV
+987 DDSSPTDELIVAGDV

-1080 DDDGSDVTPVDPD
+1080 EDDGSDVTPVDPD
-1093 DGGSDVT
+1093 DGG
-1100 PVDPDDSGGDVTPVD
+1100 GN
-1115 PDDGGSD
+1115 
-1122 VTPVDPDDGG
+1122 
-1132 SDVTPVDPDD
+1132 
-1142 GGSDV
+1142 
-1147 TPVDPD
+1147 
-1153 DGGSDVT
+1153 VT

-1232 VDMDSDYVRFQLGGD
+1232 VDMDSDSVQFQLGRD

-1270 TDSTGNRGADDSQF
+1270 TDSTGNRGADGSQF

-1312 IDSWYQYGFYDN
+1312 VDSWYQYGFYDN
-1324 SVENGDAGTTHYDST
+1324 SVENGDAGTTHYNST

-1449 FGIQAAINNQW
+1449 LGIQAAINNQW
-1460 NISAQATGQKG
+1460 SISAQATGQKG

>member
-75 ETGIDSTVTGGQ
+75 GTGIDSTVTGGQ

-96 ISVTGDSGSIGVK
+96 INVTGDSGSIGVK

-128 TGSTTTSST
+128 TGSTTTNST

-207 TMDGGSIHVTSNSAG
+207 TMDGGSIHVTSNSAD

-272 DVTTLD
+272 DVTTAD

-334 TTSTGHTSGR
+334 TTSTEHTSGR

-413 LGSGSSISATGTAS
+413 LGSCSSISATGTAS

-544 AIGNNSFTRAGII
+544 AIGDNSFTRAGII
-557 NASNMNIDMTGAS
+557 NASNMNIDMTGAI

-577 QQGGIVNLSGDTSIK
+577 QQGGIVNLSGDTTIK

-619 TGKMTIIG
+619 TGKKTIIG

-663 SELNLT
+663 SELSLT

-674 KWLVTDSSTLTSLD
+674 KWLVTNSSTLTSLD

-704 SLTLQESSIL
+704 SLTLLESSIL

-753 IGTLTSDA
+753 IGTFTSDA
-761 QLQDIEAITL
+761 QLQDIETITL
-771 IDTDS
+771 IDTDTA
-776 SITGDFASLSTD
+776 ITEDFASLSTD
-788 TDSMPD
+788 TDSIPD

-811 LGVGLSWYAGLSGS
+811 LGVGLSWYAGQSGS

-919 GTVNGNVDNAGT
+919 GAVNSNVDNAGT

-937 TAAQSSF
+937 TAAQSGF

-964 NTLTINGNYTGN
+964 NTLTINGNYTGT

-987 DDSSPTDELIVSGDV
+987 DDSSPTDELIVAGDV

-1066 EAPDD
+1066 ETPDD

-1080 DDDGSDVTPVDPD
+1080 DDD
-1093 DGGSDVT
+1093 
-1100 PVDPDDSGGDVTPVD
+1100 
-1115 PDDGGSD
+1115 
-1122 VTPVDPDDGG
+1122 
-1132 SDVTPVDPDD
+1132 
-1142 GGSDV
+1142 GSDV

-1232 VDMDSDYVRFQLGGD
+1232 VDMDSDYVQFQLGGD

-1270 TDSTGNRGADDSQF
+1270 TDSTGNRGADGSQF

-1312 IDSWYQYGFYDN
+1312 VDSWYQYGFYDN

-1449 FGIQAAINNQW
+1449 LGIQAAINNQW

>member
-75 ETGIDSTVTGGQ
+75 GTGIDSTVTGGQ

-96 ISVTGDSGSIGVK
+96 INVTGDSGSIGVK

-207 TMDGGSIHVTSNSAG
+207 TMDGGSIHVTSNSAD

-272 DVTTLD
+272 DVTTAD

-334 TTSTGHTSGR
+334 TTSTEHTSGR

-413 LGSGSSISATGTAS
+413 LGSCSSISATGTAS

-453 ITAQSSMY
+453 ITAQSSIY

-544 AIGNNSFTRAGII
+544 AIGDNSFTRAGII
-557 NASNMNIDMTGAS
+557 NASNMNIDMTGAI

-577 QQGGIVNLSGDTSIK
+577 QQGGIVNLSGDTTIK

-619 TGKMTIIG
+619 TGKKTIIG

-663 SELNLT
+663 SELSLT

-674 KWLVTDSSTLTSLD
+674 KWLVTNSSTLTSLD

-704 SLTLQESSIL
+704 SLTLLESSIL

-753 IGTLTSDA
+753 IGTFTSDA
-761 QLQDIEAITL
+761 QLQDIETITL
-771 IDTDS
+771 IDTDTA
-776 SITGDFASLSTD
+776 ITEDFASLSTD
-788 TDSMPD
+788 TDSIPD

-811 LGVGLSWYAGLSGS
+811 LGVGLSWYAGQSGS

-919 GTVNGNVDNAGT
+919 GAVNSNVDNAGT

-937 TAAQSSF
+937 TAAQSGF

-964 NTLTINGNYTGN
+964 NTLTINGNYTGT

-987 DDSSPTDELIVSGDV
+987 DDSSPTDELIVAGDV

-1066 EAPDD
+1066 ETPDD

-1080 DDDGSDVTPVDPD
+1080 DDD
-1093 DGGSDVT
+1093 
-1100 PVDPDDSGGDVTPVD
+1100 
-1115 PDDGGSD
+1115 
-1122 VTPVDPDDGG
+1122 
-1132 SDVTPVDPDD
+1132 
-1142 GGSDV
+1142 
-1147 TPVDPD
+1147 
-1153 DGGSDVT
+1153 GSDVT

-1219 KGGNTDS
+1219 KGGNADS

-1232 VDMDSDYVRFQLGGD
+1232 VDMDSDYVQFQLGGD

-1270 TDSTGNRGADDSQF
+1270 TDSTGNRGADGSQF

-1312 IDSWYQYGFYDN
+1312 VDSWYQYGFYDN

-1449 FGIQAAINNQW
+1449 LGIQAAINNQW

>member
-47 AALAA
+47 AAIAA

-137 NGVYINKVNP
+137 NGVYISKVNP

-184 KINVESQN
+184 KINVESLN

-482 YGLIANTSFSDPS
+482 YGLVANTSFSDPS

-544 AIGNNSFTRAGII
+544 AIGDNSFTRAGII

-577 QQGGIVNLSGDTSIK
+577 QQGGIVNLSGDTTIK

-811 LGVGLSWYAGLSGS
+811 LGVGLNWYAGQSGS

-900 AAGSQQYVTVGQ
+900 AAGSQQYVTIGK

-937 TAAQSSF
+937 TSAQSSF

-1142 GGSDV
+1142 GGSD
-1147 TPVDPD
+1147 
-1153 DGGSDVT
+1153 
-1160 PVDPDDGGSDG
+1160 G

-1270 TDSTGNRGADDSQF
+1270 TDSTGNRGADGSQF

-1312 IDSWYQYGFYDN
+1312 VDSWYQYGFYDN

-1406 PTTNAVLQPFAE
+1406 PTTNAILQPFAE

-1449 FGIQAAINNQW
+1449 LGIQAAINNQW

>member
-75 ETGIDSTVTGGQ
+75 GTGIDSTVTGGQ

-96 ISVTGDSGSIGVK
+96 INVTGDSGSIGVK

-128 TGSTTTSST
+128 TGSTTTNST

-207 TMDGGSIHVTSNSAG
+207 TMDGGSIHVTSNSAD

-272 DVTTLD
+272 DVTTAD

-334 TTSTGHTSGR
+334 TTSTEHTSGR

-413 LGSGSSISATGTAS
+413 LGSCSSISATGTAS

-544 AIGNNSFTRAGII
+544 AIGDNSFTRAGII
-557 NASNMNIDMTGAS
+557 NASNMNIDMTGAI

-577 QQGGIVNLSGDTSIK
+577 QQGGIVNLSGDTTIK

-619 TGKMTIIG
+619 TGKKTIIG

-663 SELNLT
+663 SELSLT

-674 KWLVTDSSTLTSLD
+674 KWLVTNSSTLTSLD

-704 SLTLQESSIL
+704 SLTLLESSIL

-753 IGTLTSDA
+753 IGTFTSDA
-761 QLQDIEAITL
+761 QLQDIETITL
-771 IDTDS
+771 IDTDTA
-776 SITGDFASLSTD
+776 ITEDFASLSTD
-788 TDSMPD
+788 TDSIPD

-811 LGVGLSWYAGLSGS
+811 LGVGLSWYAGQSGS

-919 GTVNGNVDNAGT
+919 GAVNSNVDNAGT

-937 TAAQSSF
+937 TAAQSGF

-964 NTLTINGNYTGN
+964 NTLTINGNYTGT

-987 DDSSPTDELIVSGDV
+987 DDSSPTDELIVAGDV
-1002 DGKTTLYINQAGGEG
+1002 NGKTTLYINQAGGEG

-1066 EAPDD
+1066 ETPDD

-1080 DDDGSDVTPVDPD
+1080 DDDGSDVTH
-1093 DGGSDVT
+1093 
-1100 PVDPDDSGGDVTPVD
+1100 
-1115 PDDGGSD
+1115 
-1122 VTPVDPDDGG
+1122 
-1132 SDVTPVDPDD
+1132 
-1142 GGSDV
+1142 
-1147 TPVDPD
+1147 VDPD

-1232 VDMDSDYVRFQLGGD
+1232 VDMDSDYVQFQLGGD

-1270 TDSTGNRGADDSQF
+1270 TDSTGNRGADGSQF

-1312 IDSWYQYGFYDN
+1312 VDSWYQYGFYDN

-1449 FGIQAAINNQW
+1449 LGIQAAINNQW

>member
-1 MNKCYRIVWNIAR
+1 
-14 NMFIVVSER
+14 
-23 SRGDNRVR
+23 
-31 TTVAGVLLST
+31 
-41 VGIMTS
+41 
-47 AALAA
+47 
-52 DKGPQSGETIILNN
+52 
-66 GDTITSLSG
+66 
-75 ETGIDSTVTGGQ
+75 
-87 GVQIEGKAS
+87 
-96 ISVTGDSGSIGVK
+96 
-109 LDNGVINDLG
+109 
-119 NDTQINVTD
+119 
-128 TGSTTTSST
+128 
-137 NGVYINKVNP
+137 
-147 GTRIDANNLLI
+147 
-158 NVASNNTAYGV
+158 
-169 YIHGMDSS
+169 
-177 LDFGQGS
+177 
-184 KINVESQN
+184 
-192 GNSTGVFFY
+192 
-201 DGGNTF
+201 
-207 TMDGGSIHVTSNSAG
+207 
-222 KATGIDTSRAEKTTL
+222 
-237 NLGDNTHIEINSGT
+237 
-251 ERGSGL
+251 
-257 YFGKDTTLNANGLVI
+257 
-272 DVTTLD
+272 
-278 SANTVMIYGI
+278 MIYGI

-482 YGLIANTSFSDPS
+482 YGLVANTSFSDPS

-544 AIGNNSFTRAGII
+544 AIGDNSFTRAGII

-577 QQGGIVNLSGDTSIK
+577 QQGGIVNLSGDTTIK

-776 SITGDFASLSTD
+776 AITGDFASLSTD

-811 LGVGLSWYAGLSGS
+811 LGVGLSWYAGQSGS

-837 GGKQFTVNSQLE
+837 DGKQFTVNSQLE

-900 AAGSQQYVTVGQ
+900 AAGSQQYVTIGK

-919 GTVNGNVDNAGT
+919 GTVNGN
-931 LRFGDN
+931 
-937 TAAQSSF
+937 
-944 IINGN
+944 
-949 VTNKGSIASSGTTPG
+949 
-964 NTLTINGNYTGN
+964 
-976 GGNLTLNTYLG
+976 
-987 DDSSPTDELIVSGDV
+987 V

-1153 DGGSDVT
+1153 DGGSD
-1160 PVDPDDGGSDG
+1160 G

-1181 IGAYLGNQWLARE
+1181 IGAYLGNQWLARK

-1270 TDSTGNRGADDSQF
+1270 TDSTGNRGADGSQF

-1312 IDSWYQYGFYDN
+1312 VDSWYQYGFYDN

-1406 PTTNAVLQPFAE
+1406 PTTNAILQPFAE

-1449 FGIQAAINNQW
+1449 LGIQAAINNQW

>member
-75 ETGIDSTVTGGQ
+75 GTGIDSTVTGGQ

-96 ISVTGDSGSIGVK
+96 INVTGDSGSIGVK

-128 TGSTTTSST
+128 TGSTTTNST

-207 TMDGGSIHVTSNSAG
+207 TMDGGSIHVTSNSAD

-272 DVTTLD
+272 DVTTAD

-334 TTSTGHTSGR
+334 TTSTEHTSGR

-445 VKTAQGTA
+445 AKTAQGTA
-453 ITAQSSMY
+453 ITAQSSIY

-530 TDIIMNGANSYGLS
+530 TDIIMNGA
-544 AIGNNSFTRAGII
+544 
-557 NASNMNIDMTGAS
+557 S

-577 QQGGIVNLSGDTSIK
+577 QQGGIVNLSGDTTIK

-619 TGKMTIIG
+619 TGKKTIIG

-663 SELNLT
+663 SELSLT

-674 KWLVTDSSTLTSLD
+674 KWLVTNSSTLTSLD

-725 ANSAPLITGGEIA
+725 ANSAPLITGDEIA

-761 QLQDIEAITL
+761 QLQDIEIITL
-771 IDTDS
+771 IDTDTA
-776 SITGDFASLSTD
+776 ITGDFASLSTD

-811 LGVGLSWYAGLSGS
+811 LGVGLSWYAGQSGS

-937 TAAQSSF
+937 TAAQSGF

-964 NTLTINGNYTGN
+964 NTLTINGNYTGT

-987 DDSSPTDELIVSGDV
+987 DDSSPTDELIVAGDV

-1066 EAPDD
+1066 ETPDD

-1080 DDDGSDVTPVDPD
+1080 DDD
-1093 DGGSDVT
+1093 
-1100 PVDPDDSGGDVTPVD
+1100 
-1115 PDDGGSD
+1115 GSD

-1160 PVDPDDGGSDG
+1160 PVNPDDGGSDVTPVDPDDGGSDG

-1181 IGAYLGNQWLARE
+1181 IGAYLANQWLARE

-1219 KGGNTDS
+1219 KGGNADS

-1232 VDMDSDYVRFQLGGD
+1232 VDMDSDYVQFQLGGN

-1270 TDSTGNRGADDSQF
+1270 TDSTGNRGADGSQF

-1312 IDSWYQYGFYDN
+1312 VDSWYQYGFYDN

-1406 PTTNAVLQPFAE
+1406 PTTNAILQPFAE

-1435 AVNLDLPA
+1435 AVNLVLPA

-1449 FGIQAAINNQW
+1449 LGIQAAINNQW
-1460 NISAQATGQKG
+1460 SISAQATGQKG

>member
-75 ETGIDSTVTGGQ
+75 GTGIDSTVTGGQ

-96 ISVTGDSGSIGVK
+96 INVTGDSGSIGVK

-128 TGSTTTSST
+128 TGSTTTNST

-207 TMDGGSIHVTSNSAG
+207 TMDGGSIHVTSNSAD

-272 DVTTLD
+272 DVTTAD

-334 TTSTGHTSGR
+334 TTSTEHTSGR

-413 LGSGSSISATGTAS
+413 LGSCSSISATGTAS

-544 AIGNNSFTRAGII
+544 AIGDNSFTRAGII
-557 NASNMNIDMTGAS
+557 NASNMNIDMTGAI

-577 QQGGIVNLSGDTSIK
+577 QQGGIVNLSGDTTIK

-619 TGKMTIIG
+619 TGKKTIIG

-663 SELNLT
+663 SELSLT

-674 KWLVTDSSTLTSLD
+674 KWLVTNSSTLTSLD

-704 SLTLQESSIL
+704 SLTLLESSIL

-753 IGTLTSDA
+753 IGTFTSDA
-761 QLQDIEAITL
+761 QLQDIETITL
-771 IDTDS
+771 IDTDTA
-776 SITGDFASLSTD
+776 ITEDFASLSTD
-788 TDSMPD
+788 TDSIPD

-811 LGVGLSWYAGLSGS
+811 LGVGLSWYAGQSGS

-919 GTVNGNVDNAGT
+919 GAVNSNVDNAGT

-937 TAAQSSF
+937 TAAQSGF

-964 NTLTINGNYTGN
+964 NTLTINGNYTGT

-987 DDSSPTDELIVSGDV
+987 DDSSPTDELIVAGDV
-1002 DGKTTLYINQAGGEG
+1002 NGKTTLYINQAGGEG

-1066 EAPDD
+1066 ETPDD

-1093 DGGSDVT
+1093 D
-1100 PVDPDDSGGDVTPVD
+1100 
-1115 PDDGGSD
+1115 
-1122 VTPVDPDDGG
+1122 
-1132 SDVTPVDPDD
+1132 
-1142 GGSDV
+1142 
-1147 TPVDPD
+1147 
-1153 DGGSDVT
+1153 
-1160 PVDPDDGGSDG
+1160 DDGGSDG

-1232 VDMDSDYVRFQLGGD
+1232 VDMDSDYVQFQLGGD

-1270 TDSTGNRGADDSQF
+1270 TDSTGNRGADGSQF

-1312 IDSWYQYGFYDN
+1312 VDSWYQYGFYDN

-1449 FGIQAAINNQW
+1449 LGIQAAINNQW

>member
-1 MNKCYRIVWNIAR
+1 
-14 NMFIVVSER
+14 
-23 SRGDNRVR
+23 
-31 TTVAGVLLST
+31 
-41 VGIMTS
+41 
-47 AALAA
+47 
-52 DKGPQSGETIILNN
+52 
-66 GDTITSLSG
+66 
-75 ETGIDSTVTGGQ
+75 
-87 GVQIEGKAS
+87 
-96 ISVTGDSGSIGVK
+96 
-109 LDNGVINDLG
+109 
-119 NDTQINVTD
+119 
-128 TGSTTTSST
+128 
-137 NGVYINKVNP
+137 
-147 GTRIDANNLLI
+147 
-158 NVASNNTAYGV
+158 
-169 YIHGMDSS
+169 
-177 LDFGQGS
+177 
-184 KINVESQN
+184 
-192 GNSTGVFFY
+192 
-201 DGGNTF
+201 
-207 TMDGGSIHVTSNSAG
+207 
-222 KATGIDTSRAEKTTL
+222 
-237 NLGDNTHIEINSGT
+237 
-251 ERGSGL
+251 
-257 YFGKDTTLNANGLVI
+257 
-272 DVTTLD
+272 
-278 SANTVMIYGI
+278 
-288 QTGSNNHINLGEGSK
+288 
-303 ITLSTPGGTAYGL
+303 
-316 TSGRGS
+316 
-322 QIAANNLTIDVS
+322 
-334 TTSTGHTSGR
+334 
-344 GADISGNID
+344 
-353 FGHDSTITV
+353 
-362 AGFSEGYGLFVGD
+362 
-375 YSATKK
+375 
-381 EDVTAAAHAENLTI
+381 
-395 EVTGGKTEGIRIE
+395 
-408 GGLVD
+408 
-413 LGSGSSISATGTAS
+413 
-427 TIYLTG
+427 
-433 RGYGELD
+433 
-440 ADNLT
+440 
-445 VKTAQGTA
+445 
-453 ITAQSSMY
+453 
-461 ATVVNIGEGST
+461 
-472 IDGRS
+472 
-477 DTAKT
+477 
-482 YGLIANTSFSDPS
+482 
-495 TINFNGSQDN
+495 
-505 RNTIYASGGY
+505 
-515 GASAQF
+515 
-521 SGSTINISN
+521 
-530 TDIIMNGANSYGLS
+530 
-544 AIGNNSFTRAGII
+544 
-557 NASNMNIDMTGAS
+557 
-570 NASGVMV
+570 
-577 QQGGIVNLSGDTSIK
+577 
-592 TNDDGIAIWVPKVSS
+592 
-607 GSNILPGGTING
+607 
-619 TGKMTIIG
+619 
-627 DIVNSGWGYINLT
+627 
-640 MDAGSYF
+640 
-647 EGATS
+647 
-652 INHDFNTRGLD
+652 
-663 SELNLT
+663 
-669 LADQG
+669 
-674 KWLVTDSSTLTSLD
+674 
-688 NAGTVE
+688 
-694 LAADSTLHAN
+694 
-704 SLTLQESSIL
+704 
-714 NVDLSAAALAS
+714 
-725 ANSAPLITGGEIA
+725 
-738 LGGDLHISNSGNALD
+738 
-753 IGTLTSDA
+753 
-761 QLQDIEAITL
+761 
-771 IDTDS
+771 
-776 SITGDFASLSTD
+776 
-788 TDSMPD
+788 MPD

-811 LGVGLSWYAGLSGS
+811 LGVGLSWYAGQSGS

-900 AAGSQQYVTVGQ
+900 AAGSQQYVTIGK

-987 DDSSPTDELIVSGDV
+987 DDSSPTDELIVAGDV

-1066 EAPDD
+1066 ETPDD

-1093 DGGSDVT
+1093 DGGGDVT
-1100 PVDPDDSGGDVTPVD
+1100 PVDPDDDGGDVTPVD

-1132 SDVTPVDPDD
+1132 
-1142 GGSDV
+1142 GDV

-1219 KGGNTDS
+1219 KGGNVDS

-1270 TDSTGNRGADDSQF
+1270 TDSTGNRGADGSQF

-1312 IDSWYQYGFYDN
+1312 VDSWYQYGFYDN

-1406 PTTNAVLQPFAE
+1406 PTTNAILQPFAE

-1449 FGIQAAINNQW
+1449 LGIQAAINNQW

>member
-75 ETGIDSTVTGGQ
+75 GTGIDSTVTGGQ

-96 ISVTGDSGSIGVK
+96 INVTGDSGSIGVK

-137 NGVYINKVNP
+137 NGVYISKVNP

-184 KINVESQN
+184 KINVESLS

-544 AIGNNSFTRAGII
+544 AIGDNSFTRAGII

-577 QQGGIVNLSGDTSIK
+577 QQGGIVNLSGDTTIK

-663 SELNLT
+663 SELSLT

-674 KWLVTDSSTLTSLD
+674 KWLVTNSSTLTSLD

-704 SLTLQESSIL
+704 SLTLLESSIL

-753 IGTLTSDA
+753 IGTFTSDA
-761 QLQDIEAITL
+761 QLQDIETITL
-771 IDTDS
+771 IDTDTA
-776 SITGDFASLSTD
+776 ITEDFASLSTD

-811 LGVGLSWYAGLSGS
+811 LGVGLSWYAGQSGS

-900 AAGSQQYVTVGQ
+900 AAGSQQYVTIGK

-1093 DGGSDVT
+1093 DGGSD
-1100 PVDPDDSGGDVTPVD
+1100 
-1115 PDDGGSD
+1115 
-1122 VTPVDPDDGG
+1122 
-1132 SDVTPVDPDD
+1132 
-1142 GGSDV
+1142 
-1147 TPVDPD
+1147 
-1153 DGGSDVT
+1153 
-1160 PVDPDDGGSDG
+1160 G

-1270 TDSTGNRGADDSQF
+1270 TDSTGNRGADGSQF

-1312 IDSWYQYGFYDN
+1312 VDSWYQYGFYDN

-1406 PTTNAVLQPFAE
+1406 PTTNAILQPFAE

-1449 FGIQAAINNQW
+1449 LGIQAAINNQW

>member
-96 ISVTGDSGSIGVK
+96 INVTGDSGSIGVK

-272 DVTTLD
+272 DVTTAD

-334 TTSTGHTSGR
+334 TTSTEHTSGR

-544 AIGNNSFTRAGII
+544 AIGDNSFTRAGII

-577 QQGGIVNLSGDTSIK
+577 QQGGIVNLSGDTTIK

-663 SELNLT
+663 SELSLT

-761 QLQDIEAITL
+761 QLQDIETITL
-771 IDTDS
+771 IDTDTA
-776 SITGDFASLSTD
+776 ITEDFASLSTD
-788 TDSMPD
+788 TDSIPD

-811 LGVGLSWYAGLSGS
+811 LGVGLSWYAGQSGS

-919 GTVNGNVDNAGT
+919 GAVNSNVDNAGT

-937 TAAQSSF
+937 TAAQSGF

-964 NTLTINGNYTGN
+964 NTLTINGNYTGT

-987 DDSSPTDELIVSGDV
+987 DDSSPTDELIVAGDV

-1066 EAPDD
+1066 ETPDD

-1080 DDDGSDVTPVDPD
+1080 EDDGSDVTPVDPD
-1093 DGGSDVT
+1093 DGG
-1100 PVDPDDSGGDVTPVD
+1100 GN
-1115 PDDGGSD
+1115 
-1122 VTPVDPDDGG
+1122 
-1132 SDVTPVDPDD
+1132 
-1142 GGSDV
+1142 
-1147 TPVDPD
+1147 
-1153 DGGSDVT
+1153 VT

-1219 KGGNTDS
+1219 KGGNADS

-1232 VDMDSDYVRFQLGGD
+1232 VDMDSDYVQFQLGGD

-1270 TDSTGNRGADDSQF
+1270 TDSTGNRGADGSQF

-1312 IDSWYQYGFYDN
+1312 VDSWYQYGFYDN

-1356 SNQSLSLIP
+1356 SNQSLSLTP

-1449 FGIQAAINNQW
+1449 LGIQAAINNQW

>member
-75 ETGIDSTVTGGQ
+75 GTGIDSTVTGGQ

-96 ISVTGDSGSIGVK
+96 INVTGDSGSIGVK

-128 TGSTTTSST
+128 TGSTTTNST

-207 TMDGGSIHVTSNSAG
+207 TMDGGSIHVTSNSAD

-272 DVTTLD
+272 DVTTAD

-334 TTSTGHTSGR
+334 TTSTEHTSGR

-413 LGSGSSISATGTAS
+413 LGSCSSISATGTAS

-544 AIGNNSFTRAGII
+544 AIGDNSFTRAGII
-557 NASNMNIDMTGAS
+557 NASNMNIDMTGAI

-577 QQGGIVNLSGDTSIK
+577 QQGGIVNLSGDTTIK

-619 TGKMTIIG
+619 TGKKTIIG

-663 SELNLT
+663 SELSLT

-674 KWLVTDSSTLTSLD
+674 KWLVTNSSTLTSLD

-704 SLTLQESSIL
+704 SLTLLESSIL

-753 IGTLTSDA
+753 IGTFTSDA
-761 QLQDIEAITL
+761 QLQDIETITL
-771 IDTDS
+771 IDTDTA
-776 SITGDFASLSTD
+776 ITEDFASLSTD
-788 TDSMPD
+788 TDSIPD

-811 LGVGLSWYAGLSGS
+811 LGVGLSWYAGQSGS

-919 GTVNGNVDNAGT
+919 GAVNSNVDNAGT

-937 TAAQSSF
+937 TAAQSGF

-964 NTLTINGNYTGN
+964 NTLTINGNYTGT

-987 DDSSPTDELIVSGDV
+987 DDSSPTDELIVAGDV

-1066 EAPDD
+1066 ETPDD

-1080 DDDGSDVTPVDPD
+1080 DDD
-1093 DGGSDVT
+1093 
-1100 PVDPDDSGGDVTPVD
+1100 
-1115 PDDGGSD
+1115 
-1122 VTPVDPDDGG
+1122 
-1132 SDVTPVDPDD
+1132 
-1142 GGSDV
+1142 
-1147 TPVDPD
+1147 
-1153 DGGSDVT
+1153 GSDVT

-1232 VDMDSDYVRFQLGGD
+1232 VDMDSDYVQFQLGGD

-1270 TDSTGNRGADDSQF
+1270 TDSTGNRGADGSQF

-1312 IDSWYQYGFYDN
+1312 VDSWYQYGFYDN

-1449 FGIQAAINNQW
+1449 LGIQAAINNQW

>member
-47 AALAA
+47 AAIAA

-96 ISVTGDSGSIGVK
+96 INVTGDSGSIGVK

-128 TGSTTTSST
+128 TGSTTTNST

-207 TMDGGSIHVTSNSAG
+207 TMDGGSIHVTSNSAD

-272 DVTTLD
+272 DVTTAD

-334 TTSTGHTSGR
+334 TTSTEHTSGR

-544 AIGNNSFTRAGII
+544 AIGDNSFTRAGII

-577 QQGGIVNLSGDTSIK
+577 QQGGIVNLSGDTTIK

-704 SLTLQESSIL
+704 SLTLLESSIL

-811 LGVGLSWYAGLSGS
+811 LGVGLSWYAGQSGS

-919 GTVNGNVDNAGT
+919 GAVNSNVDNAGT

-937 TAAQSSF
+937 TAAQSGF

-964 NTLTINGNYTGN
+964 NTLTINGNYTGT

-987 DDSSPTDELIVSGDV
+987 DDSSPTDELIVAGDV

-1066 EAPDD
+1066 ETPDD

-1080 DDDGSDVTPVDPD
+1080 DDD
-1093 DGGSDVT
+1093 
-1100 PVDPDDSGGDVTPVD
+1100 
-1115 PDDGGSD
+1115 
-1122 VTPVDPDDGG
+1122 
-1132 SDVTPVDPDD
+1132 
-1142 GGSDV
+1142 
-1147 TPVDPD
+1147 
-1153 DGGSDVT
+1153 GSDVT

-1232 VDMDSDYVRFQLGGD
+1232 VDMDSDYVQFQLGGD

-1270 TDSTGNRGADDSQF
+1270 TDSTGNRGADGSQF

-1312 IDSWYQYGFYDN
+1312 VDSWYQYGFYDN

-1449 FGIQAAINNQW
+1449 LGIQAAINNQW

>member
-47 AALAA
+47 AAIAA

-137 NGVYINKVNP
+137 NGVYISKVNP

-184 KINVESQN
+184 KINVESLN

-482 YGLIANTSFSDPS
+482 YGLVANTSFSDPS

-544 AIGNNSFTRAGII
+544 AIGDNSFTRAGII
-557 NASNMNIDMTGAS
+557 NACNMNIDMTGAS

-577 QQGGIVNLSGDTSIK
+577 QQGGIVNLSGDTTIK

-761 QLQDIEAITL
+761 QLQDIETITL
-771 IDTDS
+771 IDTDTA
-776 SITGDFASLSTD
+776 ITGDFASLSTD
-788 TDSMPD
+788 TDSIPD
-794 YLSVFGQISATD
+794 YLSVFGQTSATD

-811 LGVGLSWYAGLSGS
+811 LGVGLSWYAGQSGS

-919 GTVNGNVDNAGT
+919 GAVNGNVDNAGT
-931 LRFGDN
+931 LRFGNN
-937 TAAQSSF
+937 TAAQSGF

-949 VTNKGSIASSGTTPG
+949 VTNKGNIASSGTTPR
-964 NTLTINGNYTGN
+964 NTLTINGNYTGT

-987 DDSSPTDELIVSGDV
+987 DDSSPTDELIVAGDV

-1100 PVDPDDSGGDVTPVD
+1100 PVDPDDR
-1115 PDDGGSD
+1115 GSD

-1160 PVDPDDGGSDG
+1160 PVDPDDGGSGG

-1270 TDSTGNRGADDSQF
+1270 TDSTGNRGADGSQF

-1312 IDSWYQYGFYDN
+1312 VDSWYQYGFYDN

-1406 PTTNAVLQPFAE
+1406 PTTNAILQPFAE

-1449 FGIQAAINNQW
+1449 LGIQAAINNQW

>member
-96 ISVTGDSGSIGVK
+96 INVTGDSGSIGVK

-272 DVTTLD
+272 DVTTAD

-334 TTSTGHTSGR
+334 TTSTEHTSGR

-544 AIGNNSFTRAGII
+544 AIGDNSFTRAGII

-577 QQGGIVNLSGDTSIK
+577 QQGGIVNLSGDTTIK

-663 SELNLT
+663 SELSLT

-761 QLQDIEAITL
+761 QLQDIETITL
-771 IDTDS
+771 IDTDTA
-776 SITGDFASLSTD
+776 ITEDFASLSTD
-788 TDSMPD
+788 TDSIPD

-811 LGVGLSWYAGLSGS
+811 LGVGLSWYAGQSGS

-919 GTVNGNVDNAGT
+919 GAVNSNVDNAGT

-937 TAAQSSF
+937 TAAQSGF

-964 NTLTINGNYTGN
+964 NTLTINGNYTGT

-987 DDSSPTDELIVSGDV
+987 DDSSPTDELIVAGDV

-1066 EAPDD
+1066 ETPDD

-1080 DDDGSDVTPVDPD
+1080 EDDGSDVTPVDPD
-1093 DGGSDVT
+1093 DGG
-1100 PVDPDDSGGDVTPVD
+1100 GN
-1115 PDDGGSD
+1115 
-1122 VTPVDPDDGG
+1122 
-1132 SDVTPVDPDD
+1132 
-1142 GGSDV
+1142 
-1147 TPVDPD
+1147 
-1153 DGGSDVT
+1153 VT

-1219 KGGNTDS
+1219 KGGNADS

-1232 VDMDSDYVRFQLGGD
+1232 VDMDSDYVQFQLGGD

-1270 TDSTGNRGADDSQF
+1270 TDSTGNRGADGSQF

-1312 IDSWYQYGFYDN
+1312 VDSWYQYGFYDN

-1449 FGIQAAINNQW
+1449 LGIQAAINNQW

>member
-75 ETGIDSTVTGGQ
+75 GTGIDSTVTGDQ

-96 ISVTGDSGSIGVK
+96 INVTGDSGSIGVK

-128 TGSTTTSST
+128 TGSTTTNST

-272 DVTTLD
+272 DVTTAD

-334 TTSTGHTSGR
+334 TTSTEHTSGR

-453 ITAQSSMY
+453 ITAQSSIY

-544 AIGNNSFTRAGII
+544 AIGDNSFTRAGII

-577 QQGGIVNLSGDTSIK
+577 QQGGIVNLSGDTTIK

-663 SELNLT
+663 SELSLT

-714 NVDLSAAALAS
+714 NVDLSATALAS

-738 LGGDLHISNSGNALD
+738 LDGDLHISNSGNALD

-761 QLQDIEAITL
+761 QLQDNETITL
-771 IDTDS
+771 IDTDTA
-776 SITGDFASLSTD
+776 ITGDIASLSTD
-788 TDSMPD
+788 TDSIPD

-811 LGVGLSWYAGLSGS
+811 LGVGLSWYAGQSGS

-931 LRFGDN
+931 LRFGTN
-937 TAAQSSF
+937 TAAQSGF

-949 VTNKGSIASSGTTPG
+949 VTNKGNIASSGTTPG
-964 NTLTINGNYTGN
+964 NTLTINGNYTGT

-987 DDSSPTDELIVSGDV
+987 DDSSPTDELIVAGDV

-1066 EAPDD
+1066 ETPDD

-1080 DDDGSDVTPVDPD
+1080 DDD
-1093 DGGSDVT
+1093 
-1100 PVDPDDSGGDVTPVD
+1100 
-1115 PDDGGSD
+1115 
-1122 VTPVDPDDGG
+1122 
-1132 SDVTPVDPDD
+1132 
-1142 GGSDV
+1142 GSDV

-1232 VDMDSDYVRFQLGGD
+1232 VDMDSDSVQFQLGRD

-1270 TDSTGNRGADDSQF
+1270 TDSTGNRGADGSQF

-1312 IDSWYQYGFYDN
+1312 VDSWYQYGFYDN
-1324 SVENGDAGTTHYDST
+1324 SVENGDAGTTHYNST

-1449 FGIQAAINNQW
+1449 LGIQAAINNQW

-1471 NNDFSDLSGSVNLHY
+1471 NNDFSVLSGSVNLHY

>member
-96 ISVTGDSGSIGVK
+96 INVTGDSGSIGVK

-272 DVTTLD
+272 DVTTAD

-334 TTSTGHTSGR
+334 TTSTEHTSGR

-453 ITAQSSMY
+453 ITAQSSIY

-544 AIGNNSFTRAGII
+544 AIGDNSFTRAGII
-557 NASNMNIDMTGAS
+557 NACNMNIDMTGAS

-577 QQGGIVNLSGDTSIK
+577 QQGGIVNLSGDTTIK

-761 QLQDIEAITL
+761 QLQDIETITL
-771 IDTDS
+771 IDTDTA
-776 SITGDFASLSTD
+776 ITEDFASLSTD
-788 TDSMPD
+788 TDSIPD

-811 LGVGLSWYAGLSGS
+811 LGVGLSWYAGQSGS

-900 AAGSQQYVTVGQ
+900 AAGSQQYVTIGK

-937 TAAQSSF
+937 TSAQSSF

-987 DDSSPTDELIVSGDV
+987 DDSSPTDELIVAGDV

-1066 EAPDD
+1066 ETPDD

-1080 DDDGSDVTPVDPD
+1080 EDDGSDVTPVDPD
-1093 DGGSDVT
+1093 DGG
-1100 PVDPDDSGGDVTPVD
+1100 GN
-1115 PDDGGSD
+1115 
-1122 VTPVDPDDGG
+1122 
-1132 SDVTPVDPDD
+1132 
-1142 GGSDV
+1142 
-1147 TPVDPD
+1147 
-1153 DGGSDVT
+1153 VT

-1232 VDMDSDYVRFQLGGD
+1232 VDMDSDSVQFQLGRD

-1270 TDSTGNRGADDSQF
+1270 TDSTGNRGADGSQF

-1312 IDSWYQYGFYDN
+1312 VDSWYQYGFYDN
-1324 SVENGDAGTTHYDST
+1324 SVENGDAGTTHYNST

-1449 FGIQAAINNQW
+1449 LGIQAAINNQW
-1460 NISAQATGQKG
+1460 SISAQATGQKG

>member
-96 ISVTGDSGSIGVK
+96 INVTGDSGSIGVK

-128 TGSTTTSST
+128 TGSTTTNST
-137 NGVYINKVNP
+137 NGVYISKVNP

-184 KINVESQN
+184 KINVESLS

-207 TMDGGSIHVTSNSAG
+207 TMDGGSIHVTSNSAD

-413 LGSGSSISATGTAS
+413 LGSCSSISATGTAS

-482 YGLIANTSFSDPS
+482 YGLVANTSFSDPS

-544 AIGNNSFTRAGII
+544 AIGDNSFTRAGII

-577 QQGGIVNLSGDTSIK
+577 QQGGIVNLSGDTTIK

-738 LGGDLHISNSGNALD
+738 LDGDLHISNSGNALD

-811 LGVGLSWYAGLSGS
+811 LGVGLSWYAGQSGS

-900 AAGSQQYVTVGQ
+900 AAGSQQYVTIGK

-919 GTVNGNVDNAGT
+919 GTVNSNVDNAGT

-987 DDSSPTDELIVSGDV
+987 DDSSPTDELIVAGDV

-1093 DGGSDVT
+1093 DGGSD
-1100 PVDPDDSGGDVTPVD
+1100 
-1115 PDDGGSD
+1115 
-1122 VTPVDPDDGG
+1122 
-1132 SDVTPVDPDD
+1132 
-1142 GGSDV
+1142 
-1147 TPVDPD
+1147 
-1153 DGGSDVT
+1153 
-1160 PVDPDDGGSDG
+1160 G

-1232 VDMDSDYVRFQLGGD
+1232 VDMDSDYVQFQLGGD

-1270 TDSTGNRGADDSQF
+1270 TDSTGNRGADGSQF

-1312 IDSWYQYGFYDN
+1312 VDSWYQYGFYDN

-1406 PTTNAVLQPFAE
+1406 PTTNAILQPFAE

-1449 FGIQAAINNQW
+1449 LGIQAAINNQW

>member
-23 SRGDNRVR
+23 ARGDNRVR

-75 ETGIDSTVTGGQ
+75 GTGIDSTVTGDQ

-96 ISVTGDSGSIGVK
+96 INVTGDSGSIGVK

-128 TGSTTTSST
+128 TGSTTTNST

-207 TMDGGSIHVTSNSAG
+207 TMDGGSIHVTSNSAD

-272 DVTTLD
+272 DVTTAD

-334 TTSTGHTSGR
+334 TTSTEHTSGR

-453 ITAQSSMY
+453 ITAQSSIY

-544 AIGNNSFTRAGII
+544 AIGDNSFTRAGII

-607 GSNILPGGTING
+607 GRNILPGGTING

-627 DIVNSGWGYINLT
+627 DIVNSGWEYINLT

-652 INHDFNTRGLD
+652 INHDFNPRGLD
-663 SELNLT
+663 SELSLT

-674 KWLVTDSSTLTSLD
+674 KWLVTNSSTLTSLD

-725 ANSAPLITGGEIA
+725 ANSAPLITGDEIA

-753 IGTLTSDA
+753 IGTFTSDA
-761 QLQDIEAITL
+761 QLQDIETITL
-771 IDTDS
+771 IDTDTA
-776 SITGDFASLSTD
+776 ITGDFASLSTD

-811 LGVGLSWYAGLSGS
+811 LGVGLSWYAGQSGS

-937 TAAQSSF
+937 TAAQSGF

-964 NTLTINGNYTGN
+964 NTLTINGNYTGT

-987 DDSSPTDELIVSGDV
+987 DDSSPTDELIVAGDV

-1066 EAPDD
+1066 ETPDD

-1080 DDDGSDVTPVDPD
+1080 DDD
-1093 DGGSDVT
+1093 
-1100 PVDPDDSGGDVTPVD
+1100 
-1115 PDDGGSD
+1115 
-1122 VTPVDPDDGG
+1122 
-1132 SDVTPVDPDD
+1132 
-1142 GGSDV
+1142 GSDV

-1232 VDMDSDYVRFQLGGD
+1232 VDMDSDYVQFQLGGD

-1270 TDSTGNRGADDSQF
+1270 TDSTGNRGADGSQF

-1312 IDSWYQYGFYDN
+1312 VDSWYQYGFYDN

-1449 FGIQAAINNQW
+1449 LGIQAAINNQW